1 MCRGFIKFPRTP
13 HLVWPIDRPPKD
25 DRVLSVA
32 ESAAFLA
39 GDVVVEE
46 KVDGANI
53 GLSLDA
59 RGAICVRNRG
69 SWIERGAHAQFQPLW
84 AWIANRHSALTEIL
98 LPDRILFG
106 EWCFA
111 VHSVRYDR
119 LPDWFLAFD
128 VFDCLAG
135 RFWSTARRDLLLE
148 ATGICRVPRLM
159 AGQNSLAA
167 LQEALRSEASR
178 LGGDALEGLY
188 VRRDSADWLEGRAKL
203 VRSEFLLAI
212 DDHWSSQ
219 PLRRNKVVASTDS
232 VRYLG

>member
-1 MCRGFIKFPRTP
+1 MCEGFIKFPRTP

-25 DRVLSVA
+25 DRVLSAA
-32 ESAAFLA
+32 ESVQFLL
-39 GDVVVEE
+39 GTVIVEE

-59 RGAICVRNRG
+59 EGTIRAQNRGA
-69 SWIERGAHAQFQPLW
+69 WIERGAHPQFQPLW
-84 AWIANRHSALTEIL
+84 AWIGDKHSVLTEIL
-98 LPDRILFG
+98 RPDRILFG

-135 RFWSTARRDLLLE
+135 RFWSTARRDRLLE
-148 ATGICRVPRLM
+148 ASGICRVPLLS
-159 AGQNSLAA
+159 AGHTSLAT
-167 LQEALRSEASR
+167 LQEILQSEVSR
-178 LGGDALEGLY
+178 VGSHGLEGLY
-188 VRRDSADWLEGRAKL
+188 VRRDTAEWLEGRAKL

-212 DDHWSSQ
+212 DEHWSSRS
-219 PLRRNKVVASTDS
+219 LERNKIIAKMDRVG
-232 VRYLG
+232 YLA